1 MKTTGNIHDLED
13 ALLEII
19 KYIDPKWKWVAKHKN
34 GEFGVHVKKPVHS
47 PFFTDPD
54 GGDAWWVSSGDEE
67 TLPLTLPYDDNW
79 KECIINLEEVRGNE

>member
-19 KYIDPKWKWVAKHKN
+19 KYIDPKWKWLTMNKN
-34 GEFGVHVKKPVHS
+34 GEFGFHEDKPTHA
-47 PFFTDPD
+47 PFFTEPD
-54 GGDAWWVSSGDEE
+54 GEDAWWVSNGDEE
-67 TLPLTLPYDDNW
+67 TLPLILPYDDNW